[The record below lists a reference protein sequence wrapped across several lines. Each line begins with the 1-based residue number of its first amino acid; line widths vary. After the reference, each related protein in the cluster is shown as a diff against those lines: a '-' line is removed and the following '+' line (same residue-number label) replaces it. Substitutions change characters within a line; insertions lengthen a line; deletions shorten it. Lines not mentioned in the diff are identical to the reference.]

1 MANYCFTKYA
11 IEGKKEVL
19 EKVANAINC
28 GEGWMKKSIE
38 NLGLKIDENEYNLAC
53 RAEWETGARV
63 EDRDGVSVLFF
74 TQAYPWDHM
83 DVIDWVL
90 AKLGEPDANIYMLM
104 EIFEIGVHQTNDREG
119 KYFPERYRVFTDKD
133 EDDVYFLTEEETL
146 AHIRKQYN
154 LSDDY
159 DTLEKIQEYCDAEDL
174 SLCFDEI
181 EVIYR
186 LNLGAIFSSDE
197 EENDEEETLPILK
210 KRERKRSDDY
220 L

>member
-19 EKVANAINC
+19 VRVADAINH

-38 NLGLKIDENEYNLAC
+38 NLRLKIDEDEYDYVY

-74 TQAYPWDHM
+74 TQAYPWDHV

-90 AKLGEPDANIYMLM
+90 EELGEPEPNIYML
-104 EIFEIGVHQTNDREG
+104 IQLFECEVHQTNDSEG
-119 KYFPERYRVFTDKD
+119 KYFPERYHVFTDED
-133 EDDVYFLTEEETL
+133 NDDVYFLTKEEAL

-159 DTLEKIQEYCDAEDL
+159 DTLEKLQEYCDAEDL
-174 SLCFDEI
+174 TLCFDEI

-186 LNLGAIFSSDE
+186 LNLCSLFSP
-197 EENDEEETLPILK
+197 DEEETSPIL
-210 KRERKRSDDY
+210 
-220 L
+220 